1 MKNISLPEKNV
12 KPPSAYLTEVKT
24 LSDRIVKAQQPIRIL
39 DAIKWD
45 DSIKQEFFNSN
56 CKSLPKVTPDYYRN
70 RSLGFDP
77 ETKKLEFYQ
86 IERDLVRKLGQLNP
100 LSVIMRRICRE
111 YKDVVTMLEARGT
124 PIFSNISQELY
135 GSSQDVFHVGDPS
148 IATLGSMMESTL
160 SQLLKL
166 DFLNEEPKTI
176 NARDAVT
183 ILNEKIQTLFPGNG
197 LRAMISDGILAD
209 SAAGTDYVKLR
220 ADALFNMRDLRVLEV
235 HEIWVHLGTTLNG
248 LAQPYCTF
256 LGKGPPSAT
265 VTQEGLAV
273 LMEILTFS
281 STPNR
286 LMNLINRV
294 RAITLTEEGASF
306 LDIFGF
312 FREKGLDPEESYT
325 LSSRVFRGSSPDGMP
340 FTKDLTYIKGFVL
353 TYNFMRLAVS
363 TGKPDRIPLLFCGK
377 TMIED
382 MKVLVDLVEEGT
394 VIAPRFLPPQF
405 TDLMGL
411 SAWLSFSR
419 FMSSMN
425 FKQLEQDYANVL

>member
-1 MKNISLPEKNV
+1 MSKKTT
-12 KPPSAYLTEVKT
+12 KPSTYLTEVKM

-45 DSIKQEFFNSN
+45 DNVKQAFFEAKCRKPPAVS
-56 CKSLPKVTPDYYRN
+56 PDYYSQRP
-70 RSLGFDP
+70 LGFDP
-77 ETKKLEFYQ
+77 IEKKREFYQ
-86 IERDLVRKLGQLNP
+86 IERDLARKLGQLNP
-100 LSVIMRRICRE
+100 LSVIMRKICRE
-111 YKDVVTMLEARGT
+111 YQSVVRMLESRGT
-124 PIFSNISQELY
+124 PIFSDISQELY
-135 GSSQDVFHVGDPS
+135 GSSHDVFHVGDPT
-148 IATLGSMMESTL
+148 IAGLGSMMEETL
-160 SQLLKL
+160 TQLLKL
-166 DFLNEEPKTI
+166 DFLVEEPKTI
-176 NARDAVT
+176 TAKEAVM
-183 ILNEKIQTLFPGNG
+183 ILNDRIENLFPGDG
-197 LRAMISDGILAD
+197 LRAMISDGIVAD
-209 SAAGTDYVKLR
+209 AAAGTDYVKLR

-256 LGKGPPSAT
+256 LGKGPPSSA

-273 LMEILTFS
+273 LMEILTLS

-286 LMNLINRV
+286 LMRLINRV
-294 RAITLTEEGASF
+294 RAITLAEDGADF
-306 LDIFGF
+306 MDIFHF
-312 FREKGLDPEESYT
+312 FRDKGLDPEESYT
-325 LSSRVFRGSSPDGMP
+325 LSSRVFRGSSADGMP

-382 MKVLVDLVEEGT
+382 MKVLADLVEEGT

-425 FKQLEQDYANVL
+425 FRQLEQDYANVL

>member
-1 MKNISLPEKNV
+1 MSIKNV
-12 KPPSAYLTEVKT
+12 KASTYLIEVKA

-45 DSIKQEFFNSN
+45 DNIKQEFFKYK
-56 CKSLPKVTPDYYRN
+56 CRKLPAVTIDYYRN
-70 RSLGFDP
+70 RSLGF
-77 ETKKLEFYQ
+77 EVAEKKQEFHQ

-111 YKDVVTMLEARGT
+111 YQDVVYMLEARGT
-124 PIFSNISQELY
+124 PDFSSISQELY
-135 GSSQDVFHVGDPS
+135 GSSQDVFHVGDPT
-148 IATLGSMMESTL
+148 IAKLGSMMESTL
-160 SQLLKL
+160 SQLLQL
-166 DFLNEEPKTI
+166 DYLFEEPKTI
-176 NARDAVT
+176 SAKDAVV
-183 ILNEKIQTLFPGNG
+183 ILNEKIESVFPGEG
-197 LRAMISDGILAD
+197 LRAMLSDGIVAD
-209 SAAGTDYVKLR
+209 AAAGTDYIKLR

-273 LMEILTFS
+273 LMEIVTFS
-281 STPNR
+281 SSPDR
-286 LMNLINRV
+286 LMRLINRV
-294 RAITLTEEGASF
+294 RAITLVEEGADF
-306 LDIFGF
+306 MDVFTF
-312 FREKGLDPEESYT
+312 FKDKGLDDEESYIH
-325 LSSRVFRGSSPDGMP
+325 SSRVFRGSSSDGMP

-363 TGKPDRIPLLFCGK
+363 KGKPDRIPLLFCGK

-394 VIAPRFLPPQF
+394 VIAPLFLPPQF
-405 TDLMGL
+405 KDLMGL
-411 SAWLSFSR
+411 SSWLSFSR
-419 FMSSMN
+419 FMTSLN
-425 FKQLEQDYANVL
+425 FRQLEQDYANIL

>member
-1 MKNISLPEKNV
+1 MRKKDIK
-12 KPPSAYLTEVKT
+12 PSAYLIEVKT

-45 DSIKQEFFNSN
+45 DNIKQAFFNSQF
-56 CKSLPKVTPDYYRN
+56 KIPPQITPDYYLQRP
-70 RSLGFDP
+70 LGFDP
-77 ETKKLEFYQ
+77 VEKKREFYQ
-86 IERDLVRKLGQLNP
+86 IERDLTRKLGQLNP

-111 YKDVVTMLEARGT
+111 YQAVVRMLESRGT
-124 PIFSNISQELY
+124 LIFSDISQELY
-135 GSSQDVFHVGDPS
+135 GSSHDVFHVGDPT
-148 IATLGSMMESTL
+148 IADLGSMMEETL

-166 DFLNEEPKTI
+166 DILVEEPKTI
-176 NARDAVT
+176 KAKDAVT
-183 ILNEKIQTLFPGNG
+183 ILNEKMQNLFPGDG
-197 LRAMISDGILAD
+197 LRAMLSDGIIAD
-209 SAAGTDYVKLR
+209 AAAGTDYIKLR

-256 LGKGPPSAT
+256 LGKGPPSST

-286 LMNLINRV
+286 LMSLINRV
-294 RAITLTEEGASF
+294 RAITLAEDGADF
-306 LDIFGF
+306 MDIFAF
-312 FREKGLDPEESYT
+312 FRDKGLDDEEIYT
-325 LSSRVFRGSSPDGMP
+325 IASRVFRGSTPDGMP

-363 TGKPDRIPLLFCGK
+363 KGKPDRIPLLFCGK

-411 SAWLSFSR
+411 SAWMSFSR

-425 FKQLEQDYANVL
+425 FRQLEQDYANVL

>member
-1 MKNISLPEKNV
+1 MHEKKV
-12 KPPSAYLTEVKT
+12 KPPSAYLKEVKA

-45 DSIKQEFFNSN
+45 DSIRQEFFNNGCQS
-56 CKSLPKVTPDYYRN
+56 PPHVTPDYYKSRP
-70 RSLGFDP
+70 LGFDP
-77 ETKKLEFYQ
+77 EEKKDEFYQ

-111 YKDVVTMLEARGT
+111 YQDVVRMLEARGT
-124 PIFSNISQELY
+124 PLFSNISQQLY

-148 IATLGSMMESTL
+148 IATLGSIMEDTL
-160 SQLLKL
+160 TQLLKL
-166 DFLNEEPKTI
+166 EILNEEPKTI
-176 NARDAVT
+176 PAEDAVG

-209 SAAGTDYVKLR
+209 AAAGTDYVKLR

-235 HEIWVHLGTTLNG
+235 HEVWVHLGTTLNG

-286 LMNLINRV
+286 LMTLINRI
-294 RAITLTEEGASF
+294 RAITLIEEGGDF
-306 LDIFGF
+306 MDIFNF
-312 FREKGLDPEESYT
+312 FIGKGLDNEESYM
-325 LSSRVFRGSSPDGMP
+325 LSSRVFRGSSADGMP

-353 TYNFMRLAVS
+353 TYNFMRLAVNK
-363 TGKPDRIPLLFCGK
+363 GKPDRIPLLFCGK
-377 TMIED
+377 TMLED

-394 VIAPRFLPPQF
+394 VMAPRFLPPQF

-419 FMSSMN
+419 FLSSMS
-425 FKQLEQDYANVL
+425 FKQLELDYANVL

>member
-1 MKNISLPEKNV
+1 MNHKAPV
-12 KPPSAYLTEVKT
+12 SAYLTEVKT

-39 DAIKWD
+39 DSIKWD
-45 DSIKQEFFNSN
+45 DNIKQAFFAGN
-56 CKSLPKVTPDYYRN
+56 CKELPLVSAKYYRE

-77 ETKKLEFYQ
+77 EEKKQEFHQ

-111 YKDVVTMLEARGT
+111 YQDVVMMLQTRGT
-124 PIFSNISQELY
+124 PTFTNISQELY
-135 GSSQDVFHVGDPS
+135 GSSQDVFHVGDPT
-148 IATLGSMMESTL
+148 IAGLGSMMESTL
-160 SQLLKL
+160 MQLLKL
-166 DFLNEEPKTI
+166 DFLIEEPKTI
-176 NARDAVT
+176 PAAEAVK
-183 ILNEKIQTLFPGNG
+183 ILNEKIEAMLPGNG
-197 LRAMISDGILAD
+197 LRAMISDGIVAD
-209 SAAGTDYVKLR
+209 AAAGTDYVKLR

-286 LMNLINRV
+286 LMRLINRI
-294 RAITLTEEGASF
+294 RAITLAEEGANFIEIFNFF
-306 LDIFGF
+306 L
-312 FREKGLDPEESYT
+312 EKGLDKEDSYT
-325 LSSRVFRGSSPDGMP
+325 ISSRVFRGSLPDAMP

-353 TYNFMRLAVS
+353 TYNFMRLAVIKG
-363 TGKPDRIPLLFCGK
+363 TPDRIPLLFCGK

-382 MKVLVDLVEEGT
+382 MKVLFDLVEEGT
-394 VIAPRFLPPQF
+394 VISPVFLPPQF
-405 TDLMGL
+405 KDLMGL

-419 FMSSMN
+419 FMTSMN
-425 FKQLEQDYANVL
+425 FRQLEQDYANVL

>member
-1 MKNISLPEKNV
+1 MSIKNV
-12 KPPSAYLTEVKT
+12 KASTYLIEVKA

-45 DSIKQEFFNSN
+45 DNIKQEFFKYK
-56 CKSLPKVTPDYYRN
+56 CRKLPAVTIEYYRN
-70 RSLGFDP
+70 RPLGF
-77 ETKKLEFYQ
+77 EVAEKKQEFHQ

-111 YKDVVTMLEARGT
+111 YQDVVYMLEARGT
-124 PIFSNISQELY
+124 SDFSSISQELY
-135 GSSQDVFHVGDPS
+135 GSSQDVFHVGDPT
-148 IATLGSMMESTL
+148 IAKLGSMMESTL
-160 SQLLKL
+160 SQLLQL
-166 DFLNEEPKTI
+166 DYLFEEPKTI
-176 NARDAVT
+176 SAKDAVV
-183 ILNEKIQTLFPGNG
+183 ILNEKIESVFPGEG
-197 LRAMISDGILAD
+197 LRAMLSDGIVAD
-209 SAAGTDYVKLR
+209 AAAGTDYIKLR

-273 LMEILTFS
+273 LMEIVTFS
-281 STPNR
+281 SSPER
-286 LMNLINRV
+286 LMRLINRV
-294 RAITLTEEGASF
+294 RAITLVEEGADF
-306 LDIFGF
+306 MDVFTF
-312 FREKGLDPEESYT
+312 FKDKGLDDEESYIH
-325 LSSRVFRGSSPDGMP
+325 SSRVFRGSSSDGMP

-363 TGKPDRIPLLFCGK
+363 KGKPDRIPLLFCGK

-394 VIAPRFLPPQF
+394 VIAPLFLPPQF
-405 TDLMGL
+405 KDLMGL
-411 SAWLSFSR
+411 SSWLSFSR
-419 FMSSMN
+419 FMTSLN
-425 FKQLEQDYANVL
+425 FRQLEQDYANIL

>member
-1 MKNISLPEKNV
+1 MSIKNV
-12 KPPSAYLTEVKT
+12 KASTYLIEVKA

-45 DSIKQEFFNSN
+45 DNIKQEFFKYK
-56 CKSLPKVTPDYYRN
+56 CRKLPAVTIDYYRN
-70 RSLGFDP
+70 RSLGF
-77 ETKKLEFYQ
+77 EVAEKKQELHQ

-111 YKDVVTMLEARGT
+111 YQDVVYMLEARGT
-124 PIFSNISQELY
+124 PDFSSISQELY
-135 GSSQDVFHVGDPS
+135 GSSQDVFHVGDPT
-148 IATLGSMMESTL
+148 IAKLGSMMESTL
-160 SQLLKL
+160 SQLLQL
-166 DFLNEEPKTI
+166 DYLFEEPKTI
-176 NARDAVT
+176 SAKDAVV
-183 ILNEKIQTLFPGNG
+183 ILNEKIESVFPGEG
-197 LRAMISDGILAD
+197 LRAMLSDGIVAD
-209 SAAGTDYVKLR
+209 AAAGTDYIKLR

-273 LMEILTFS
+273 LMEIVTFS
-281 STPNR
+281 SSPER
-286 LMNLINRV
+286 LMRLINRV
-294 RAITLTEEGASF
+294 RAITLVEEGADF
-306 LDIFGF
+306 MDVFTF
-312 FREKGLDPEESYT
+312 FKEKGLDDEESYIH
-325 LSSRVFRGSSPDGMP
+325 SSRVFRGSSSDGMP

-363 TGKPDRIPLLFCGK
+363 KGKPDRIPLLFCGK

-394 VIAPRFLPPQF
+394 VIAPLFLPPQF
-405 TDLMGL
+405 KDLMGL
-411 SAWLSFSR
+411 SSWLSFSR
-419 FMSSMN
+419 FMTSLN
-425 FKQLEQDYANVL
+425 FRQLEQDYANIL

>member
-1 MKNISLPEKNV
+1 MSNKIV
-12 KPPSAYLTEVKT
+12 KPSTYLTEVKT

-45 DSIKQEFFNSN
+45 DSIKQAFLKDK
-56 CKSLPKVTPDYYRN
+56 CKKLPEVTADYYRQ
-70 RSLGFDP
+70 RPLGFDP
-77 ETKKLEFYQ
+77 AEKKQEFHQ

-111 YKDVVTMLEARGT
+111 YQDVVDMLEARGT
-124 PIFSNISQELY
+124 PTFANISQELY

-148 IATLGSMMESTL
+148 IAELGSMMEGTL
-160 SQLLKL
+160 SQLLQL
-166 DFLNEEPKTI
+166 DFLTEEPKTI
-176 NARDAVT
+176 NAKDAVA
-183 ILNEKIQTLFPGNG
+183 ILNDKIESVFPGGG
-197 LRAMISDGILAD
+197 LRAMLSDGIISDA
-209 SAAGTDYVKLR
+209 AAGTDYVKLR
-220 ADALFNMRDLRVLEV
+220 ADAFFNMRDLRVLEV

-248 LAQPYCTF
+248 MAQPYCTF

-286 LMNLINRV
+286 LMRLINRV
-294 RAITLTEEGASF
+294 RAITLAEEGADF
-306 LDIFGF
+306 MDIFAF
-312 FREKGLDPEESYT
+312 FRAKGLDEEDSYT
-325 LSSRVFRGSSPDGMP
+325 LSSRVFRGSSSSGMP

-353 TYNFMRLAVS
+353 TYNFMRLAVHK
-363 TGKPDRIPLLFCGK
+363 GKPNRIPLLFCGK

-394 VIAPRFLPPQF
+394 VIAPHFLPPQF
-405 TDLMGL
+405 TDMMGL
-411 SAWLSFSR
+411 SAWMSFSR
-419 FMSSMN
+419 FMTSLN
-425 FKQLEQDYANVL
+425 FRQLEQDYANIL

>member
-1 MKNISLPEKNV
+1 MSIKNV
-12 KPPSAYLTEVKT
+12 KASTYLIEVKA

-45 DSIKQEFFNSN
+45 DNIKQEFFKYK
-56 CKSLPKVTPDYYRN
+56 CRKLPAVTIEYYRN
-70 RSLGFDP
+70 RPLGF
-77 ETKKLEFYQ
+77 EVAEKKQEFHQ

-111 YKDVVTMLEARGT
+111 YQDVVYMLEARGT
-124 PIFSNISQELY
+124 PDFSSISQELY
-135 GSSQDVFHVGDPS
+135 GSSQDVFHVGDPT
-148 IATLGSMMESTL
+148 IAKLGSMMESTL
-160 SQLLKL
+160 SQLLQL
-166 DFLNEEPKTI
+166 DYLFEEPKTI
-176 NARDAVT
+176 SAKDAVV
-183 ILNEKIQTLFPGNG
+183 ILNEKIESVFPGEG
-197 LRAMISDGILAD
+197 LRAMLSDGIVAD
-209 SAAGTDYVKLR
+209 AAAGTDYIKLR

-273 LMEILTFS
+273 LMEIVTFS
-281 STPNR
+281 SSPDR
-286 LMNLINRV
+286 LMRLINRV
-294 RAITLTEEGASF
+294 RAITLVEEGADF
-306 LDIFGF
+306 MDVFTF
-312 FREKGLDPEESYT
+312 FKDKGLDDEESYIH
-325 LSSRVFRGSSPDGMP
+325 SSRVFRGSSSDGMP

-363 TGKPDRIPLLFCGK
+363 KGKPDRIPLLFCGK

-394 VIAPRFLPPQF
+394 VIAPLFLPPQF
-405 TDLMGL
+405 KDLMGL
-411 SAWLSFSR
+411 SSWLSFSR
-419 FMSSMN
+419 FMTSLN
-425 FKQLEQDYANVL
+425 FRQLEQDYANIL

>member
-1 MKNISLPEKNV
+1 MSIKNV
-12 KPPSAYLTEVKT
+12 KASTYLIEVKA

-45 DSIKQEFFNSN
+45 DNIKQEFFKYK
-56 CKSLPKVTPDYYRN
+56 CRKLPAVTIDYYRN
-70 RSLGFDP
+70 RPLGF
-77 ETKKLEFYQ
+77 EVAEKKQEFHQ

-111 YKDVVTMLEARGT
+111 YQDVVYMLEARGT
-124 PIFSNISQELY
+124 PDFSSISQELY
-135 GSSQDVFHVGDPS
+135 GSSQDVFHVGDPT
-148 IATLGSMMESTL
+148 IAKLGSMMESTL
-160 SQLLKL
+160 SQLLQL
-166 DFLNEEPKTI
+166 DYLFEEPKTI
-176 NARDAVT
+176 SAKDAVV
-183 ILNEKIQTLFPGNG
+183 ILNEKIESVFPGEG
-197 LRAMISDGILAD
+197 LRAMLSDGIVAD
-209 SAAGTDYVKLR
+209 AAAGTDYIKLR

-273 LMEILTFS
+273 LMEIVTFS
-281 STPNR
+281 SSPER
-286 LMNLINRV
+286 LMRLINRV
-294 RAITLTEEGASF
+294 RAITLVEEGADF
-306 LDIFGF
+306 MDVFTF
-312 FREKGLDPEESYT
+312 FKEKGLDDEESYIH
-325 LSSRVFRGSSPDGMP
+325 SSRIFRGSSSDGMP

-363 TGKPDRIPLLFCGK
+363 KGKPDRIPLLFCGK

-394 VIAPRFLPPQF
+394 VIAPLFLPPQF
-405 TDLMGL
+405 KDLMGL
-411 SAWLSFSR
+411 SSWLSFSR
-419 FMSSMN
+419 FMTSLN
-425 FKQLEQDYANVL
+425 FRQLEQDYANIL

>member
-1 MKNISLPEKNV
+1 MSIKNV
-12 KPPSAYLTEVKT
+12 KASTYLIEVKA

-45 DSIKQEFFNSN
+45 DNIKQEFFKYK
-56 CKSLPKVTPDYYRN
+56 CRKLPAVTIDYYRN
-70 RSLGFDP
+70 RPLGF
-77 ETKKLEFYQ
+77 EIAEKKQEFHQ

-111 YKDVVTMLEARGT
+111 YQDVVYMLEARGT
-124 PIFSNISQELY
+124 PDFSSISQELY
-135 GSSQDVFHVGDPS
+135 GSSQDVFHVGDPT
-148 IATLGSMMESTL
+148 IAKLGSMMESTL
-160 SQLLKL
+160 SQLLQL
-166 DFLNEEPKTI
+166 DYLFEEPKTI
-176 NARDAVT
+176 SAKDAVV
-183 ILNEKIQTLFPGNG
+183 ILNEKIESVFPGEG
-197 LRAMISDGILAD
+197 LRAMLSDGIVAD
-209 SAAGTDYVKLR
+209 AAAGTDYIKLR

-273 LMEILTFS
+273 LMEIVTFS
-281 STPNR
+281 SSPDR
-286 LMNLINRV
+286 LMRLINRV
-294 RAITLTEEGASF
+294 RAITLVEEGADF
-306 LDIFGF
+306 MDVFTF
-312 FREKGLDPEESYT
+312 FKDKGLDDEESYIH
-325 LSSRVFRGSSPDGMP
+325 SSRVFRGSSSDGMP

-363 TGKPDRIPLLFCGK
+363 KGKPDRIPLLFCGK

-394 VIAPRFLPPQF
+394 VISPLFLPPQF
-405 TDLMGL
+405 KDLMGL
-411 SAWLSFSR
+411 SSWLSFSR
-419 FMSSMN
+419 FMTSLN
-425 FKQLEQDYANVL
+425 FRQLEQDYANIL

>member
-1 MKNISLPEKNV
+1 MSIKNV
-12 KPPSAYLTEVKT
+12 KASTYLIEVKA

-45 DSIKQEFFNSN
+45 DNIKQEFFKYK
-56 CKSLPKVTPDYYRN
+56 CRKLPAVTIDYYRN
-70 RSLGFDP
+70 RPLGF
-77 ETKKLEFYQ
+77 EVAEKKQEFHQ

-111 YKDVVTMLEARGT
+111 YQDVVYMLEARGT
-124 PIFSNISQELY
+124 PDFSSISQELY
-135 GSSQDVFHVGDPS
+135 GSSQDVFHVGDPT
-148 IATLGSMMESTL
+148 IAKLGSMMESTL
-160 SQLLKL
+160 SQLLQL
-166 DFLNEEPKTI
+166 DYLFEEPKTI
-176 NARDAVT
+176 SAKDAVV
-183 ILNEKIQTLFPGNG
+183 ILNEKIESVFPGEG
-197 LRAMISDGILAD
+197 LRAMLSDGIVAD
-209 SAAGTDYVKLR
+209 AAAGTDYIKLR

-273 LMEILTFS
+273 LMEIVTFS
-281 STPNR
+281 SSPER
-286 LMNLINRV
+286 LMRLINRV
-294 RAITLTEEGASF
+294 RAITLVEEGADF
-306 LDIFGF
+306 MDVFTF
-312 FREKGLDPEESYT
+312 FKEKGLDDEESYIH
-325 LSSRVFRGSSPDGMP
+325 SSRVFRGSSSDGMP

-363 TGKPDRIPLLFCGK
+363 KGKPDRIPLLFCGK

-394 VIAPRFLPPQF
+394 VIAPLFLPPQF
-405 TDLMGL
+405 KDLMGL
-411 SAWLSFSR
+411 SSWLSFSR
-419 FMSSMN
+419 FMTSLN
-425 FKQLEQDYANVL
+425 FRQLEQDYANIL